1 MQLLGITGAK
11 GSGKGSV
18 AEFVAEWANQRGL
31 LSVDRGFADKLKW
44 AMARLFWPYISL
56 EDALEWANDFKNDPE
71 GAVVLCALG
80 DENPIKVLSGREL
93 LQHGGTEMGRGIFGD
108 NFWVDQL
115 LPHDEMWF
123 RMFAKIGNSPEM
135 GGEFEIIPEI
145 GTISDLRFENEALR
159 IKDLGGMIWHVDRPG
174 FEPDG
179 HASEKPMPADLVDA
193 IITNH
198 QDIDALKIEVH
209 GWCERL
215 LKERTADESS

>member
-1 MQLLGITGAK
+1 MRLLGITGAK

-115 LPHDEMWF
+115 LPIANWEANFLGPVLDE
-123 RMFAKIGNSPEM
+123 AN
-135 GGEFEIIPEI
+135 I
-145 GTISDLRFENEALR
+145 GTISDLRFENEARR
-159 IKDLGGMIWHVDRPG
+159 IKFLGGMIWHVDRPG

-179 HASEKPMPADLVDA
+179 HASEKPLPPDLVDA